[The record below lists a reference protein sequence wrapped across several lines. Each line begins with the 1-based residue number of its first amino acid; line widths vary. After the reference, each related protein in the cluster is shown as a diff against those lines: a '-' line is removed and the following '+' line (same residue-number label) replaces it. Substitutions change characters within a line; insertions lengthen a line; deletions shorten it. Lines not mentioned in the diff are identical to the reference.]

1 MTWDIDHAS
10 ASSLDLSLVR
20 DLEEASFRAWPALK
34 TERHGG
40 WLLRSANGHTKRAN
54 SVNVLERD
62 PGASLSERITL
73 AEDHY
78 ASLEYPAIFRLT
90 PLSEPDLDAMLEAR
104 GYLQCDRTLT
114 MLANA
119 PVQVTRDGT
128 VILEPCPS
136 DAWFDGFCRIS
147 PVAPENRAALRSM
160 LKLVKGNV
168 CYASIVEAGRVVAF
182 GMSVVEGKRA
192 GFFEILVA
200 PERRGA
206 GLGRKVMQTLI
217 AWAIQDMGAQKA
229 WLQVVA
235 DNAPAVA
242 LYRSFGFQALYAYHY
257 RIRPDAAV

>member
-1 MTWDIDHAS
+1 MTRDIDHAS
-10 ASSLDLSLVR
+10 DSSLDLALVR

-34 TERHGG
+34 TKHLGG

-54 SVNVLERD
+54 SVNVLKRD

-73 AEDHY
+73 AEGHY
-78 ASLEYPAIFRLT
+78 ASLKHPTIFRLT
-90 PLSEPDLDAMLEAR
+90 PLSEPELDARLEAR
-104 GYLQCDRTLT
+104 GYQQCDRTLT
-114 MLANA
+114 MLAKA
-119 PVQVTRDGT
+119 PMKVTRDSA
-128 VILEPCPS
+128 VALESCPS
-136 DAWFDGFCRIS
+136 EAWFDGFCEIS
-147 PVAPENRAALRSM
+147 PVAPQNRAALRSM
-160 LKLVKGNV
+160 LALVKGNV

-182 GMSVVEGKRA
+182 GLSVVEGKRA

-206 GLGRKVMQTLI
+206 GLGRKIMRSLI
-217 AWAIQDMGAQKA
+217 AWASQDMGAENV

-235 DNAPAVA
+235 DNTPAVA